1 VPHRPTGAR
10 VSVLPDWVCEVLSSN
25 RRKDLVEKRAR
36 LRDAGVGHY
45 WIVHPEARVLEV
57 LRHAPEGYLV
67 VTSVAPGTVARLEP
81 FEQVELEASRLF
93 GDFDEG
99 QAE

>member
-1 VPHRPTGAR
+1 V
-10 VSVLPDWVCEVLSSN
+10 D
-25 RRKDLVEKRAR
+25 
-36 LRDAGVGHY
+36 
-45 WIVHPEARVLEV
+45 PEARVLEV
-57 LRHAPEGYLV
+57 LRHAPEAYLV